1 MFLLTFEKGDPEAYI
16 CTVLEISLDSL
27 TTIIRDTILGLWGLL
42 RFLSLIT
49 TVFNEELQSIRKK
62 DIFKIWNILE
72 SFWEILY
79 LSCAPTLRL
88 WPNNDNSCIYKY
100 RKWEWVFKWIN
111 CWSACKTLL
120 SLSSPRLTRGNYC
133 PKTSAPKCDRLAL
146 ISDEGRTI

>member
-49 TVFNEELQSIRKK
+49 SVFNEELQGIRKK
-62 DIFKIWNILE
+62 DIFKIYNILV
-72 SFWEILY
+72 FLGILY

-88 WPNNDNSCIYKY
+88 WPNNDNS
-100 RKWEWVFKWIN
+100 
-111 CWSACKTLL
+111 
-120 SLSSPRLTRGNYC
+120 
-133 PKTSAPKCDRLAL
+133 
-146 ISDEGRTI
+146 